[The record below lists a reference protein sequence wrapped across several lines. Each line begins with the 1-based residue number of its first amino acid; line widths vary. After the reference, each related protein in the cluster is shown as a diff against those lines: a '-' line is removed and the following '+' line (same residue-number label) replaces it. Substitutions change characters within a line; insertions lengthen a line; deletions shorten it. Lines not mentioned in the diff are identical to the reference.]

1 MSNRKHETDY
11 AAELKQEYER
21 WDTLFKYG
29 GSDPFWTDGVSLNI
43 LRNHII
49 YYKKQLSE
57 QENSLLGLPEIYY
70 RETPPEIDCYFMAR
84 PDEIRE
90 NARKAMDI
98 IDADE
103 NLKFIREQ
111 QSTLSEQQIKEWH
124 ILAVINYAENL
135 RRAIREDD
143 LVIMRRYENPER
155 FLESFSAAARQ
166 IKDPES
172 RQKINGN
179 LTACNPENDEDFEEN
194 YDEECSETEHD
205 EGVQLTLI

>member
-11 AAELKQEYER
+11 AAELESSFAR
-21 WDTLFKYG
+21 WDELFKNG

-49 YYKKQLSE
+49 YYKEQLSE
-57 QENSLLGLPEIYY
+57 QENSLIGLPEIYY
-70 RETPPEIDCYFMAR
+70 RETPPEIDCNYMAR

-90 NARKAMDI
+90 NARKAMET
-98 IDADE
+98 IDSNED
-103 NLKFIREQ
+103 LQFIREQ
-111 QSTLSEQQIKEWH
+111 FQTLSEQQIKEWY
-124 ILAVINYAENL
+124 IPAVINYAENL

-166 IKDPES
+166 IKDP
-172 RQKINGN
+172 
-179 LTACNPENDEDFEEN
+179 
-194 YDEECSETEHD
+194 
-205 EGVQLTLI
+205 